1 MITQIVGAL
10 FNACW
15 QGLALVAV
23 TSLALRFLPRSSA
36 STRYAVWFS
45 ALIAVAALPAIDFG
59 VARALVTQPVSVPS
73 PVHYSVVQTGTVTY
87 SHAAAHAAIANPSAV
102 KHSSVSLPTT
112 TIGYAVEAAPD
123 RLAQAV
129 ALAATIAASVSAVL
143 SRVAVPL
150 LLTWI
155 GFAAVMLYRLGIA
168 YVRLRRVKRGLVPMD
183 DAMVDRLIANSARPV
198 VVGIATDLTMPCV
211 LGFARPAIALPET
224 LAAELT
230 SEDLQRI
237 VRHEHAHVRRW
248 DDVANAMQLVVQA
261 VMCLNPAV
269 HFIGRSLNVE
279 REIACDDFAVEPLA
293 ERVQYAKCLTHIAV
307 NGFGRGRALPAP
319 GFFFN
324 RKQLLVRVER
334 LLERGHNGSTTIGTA
349 ARYALVGLA
358 IVAIAVARVQLPV
371 IAATSSPAHV
381 DTHVSA
387 HSDSVSHIDVVDHV
401 GPATEHPVDQDQPH
415 QGPGQLHPGPDQLH
429 VHALARIAAPAA
441 RTLKPVGIDFHINV
455 KAMFAPSI
463 RNVEQ
468 SMVGQSMTKFHLIT
482 KQKTFVRMFSNM
494 VASAH
499 GTATARAGAAT
510 AVATAAAGVAT
521 GSGASVAP
529 VAPKAQPATLTP
541 APNVA
546 AGPGAAAAPAVAPVT
561 FPPSAFKTRSDDG
574 DFLDAL
580 ASAGYK
586 NLSVDDLVRLKNVGV
601 DGALIDAAVRYSG
614 SRPSVE
620 TLVRMASVGVDA
632 DYLNHLQ
639 TSGYPRM
646 SLEDVIRMRS
656 VGVDPDYIRDMTAAL
671 HAKPT
676 IEQLTQ
682 MRALGVDA
690 DYVRSFAKLG
700 YDKLSPN
707 DLMRLR
713 AVGVDAGYVR
723 MLRSK
728 GIGGS
733 GLSVDDLIRMKSVGV
748 E

>member
-1 MITQIVGAL
+1 MITQAVGAL

-23 TSLALRFLPRSSA
+23 TSLALRVFPRSSA

-59 VARALVTQPVSVPS
+59 VARALVTQPVAVPS
-73 PVHYSVVQTGTVTY
+73 PVHFNIVQTGTVTY
-87 SHAAAHAAIANPSAV
+87 SHAAEGTSVSQSQAVTHPSADT
-102 KHSSVSLPTT
+102 HSSAVTLPTT

-123 RLAQAV
+123 RLAQAF
-129 ALAATIAASVSAVL
+129 ALAAGIVASVGAVL
-143 SRVAVPL
+143 SRIAMPL

-183 DAMVDRLIANSARPV
+183 DAIVGGLIANSARPV
-198 VVGIATDLTMPCV
+198 VVGIVADLTMPCV
-211 LGFARPAIALPET
+211 LGFARPAIALPAT

-230 SEDLQRI
+230 TDDLQRI
-237 VRHEHAHVRRW
+237 VRHEHAHIRRW

-269 HFIGRSLNVE
+269 HLIGRSLNVE

-334 LLERGHNGSTTIGTA
+334 LLERGHNGSTTIGTT

-358 IVAIAVARVQLPV
+358 IVAVAVARVQLPV
-371 IAATSSPAHV
+371 IAAPSLPAHAAPDV
-381 DTHVSA
+381 ATHIDPVGHTDAVVHLGPIVAHPHTTDQIHVGPDQTHLGPTHTHVGPTLVVGQPLHQHQLARPALLAGRALKPAALDLHVSA
-387 HSDSVSHIDVVDHV
+387 
-401 GPATEHPVDQDQPH
+401 
-415 QGPGQLHPGPDQLH
+415 
-429 VHALARIAAPAA
+429 R
-441 RTLKPVGIDFHINV
+441 
-455 KAMFAPSI
+455 AMFGPSVLGI
-463 RNVEQ
+463 EH
-468 SMVGQSMTKFHLIT
+468 SMTAFQLKF
-482 KQKTFVRMFSNM
+482 KQKTFVHAFTNM
-494 VASAH
+494 VSSA
-499 GTATARAGAAT
+499 TATGGSVAPAAPAAPAVSAQGAA
-510 AVATAAAGVAT
+510 AAAA
-521 GSGASVAP
+521 VAP
-529 VAPKAQPATLTP
+529 VAPVTP
-541 APNVA
+541 
-546 AGPGAAAAPAVAPVT
+546 
-561 FPPSAFKTRSDDG
+561 FAFKSRSGG

-601 DGALIDAAVRYSG
+601 DGELIDAAVRYSG

-639 TSGYPRM
+639 SSGYPRM

-656 VGVDPDYIRDMTAAL
+656 VGVDPEYIRDMNAAL
-671 HAKPT
+671 HSKPT

-690 DYVRSFAKLG
+690 DYIRSFAKLG